1 MIAAIIALAA
11 AGTPAPQEE
20 PGPSRAYSLSDPAP
34 PSELRPF
41 SPDRPDFTEGPFTLD
56 AGHVQIELSAAEYTI
71 GRDRSRTLD
80 VLPVNLKLGLSNSI
94 DVELLFTPYQ
104 RVEDG
109 GSVDQG
115 FGDDTRLRLK
125 VNLQGND
132 HQGIAFAVIPY
143 VKLPTGTGGLSN
155 DHVGAGL
162 ILPLATDLP
171 GGFSLDAMIEG
182 DLVYREEKQ
191 GYGLDLIHSASI
203 SHDIAGP
210 VSGYVEYVGLV
221 PQGAEAGRASRYQAS
236 ASAGF
241 VIAVRDDLLLD
252 AGTRIGFSG
261 EADLAV
267 LFVGAA
273 TRF

>member
-1 MIAAIIALAA
+1 M
-11 AGTPAPQEE
+11 
-20 PGPSRAYSLSDPAP
+20 
-34 PSELRPF
+34 
-41 SPDRPDFTEGPFTLD
+41 
-56 AGHVQIELSAAEYTI
+56 
-71 GRDRSRTLD
+71 
-80 VLPVNLKLGLSNSI
+80 
-94 DVELLFTPYQ
+94 
-104 RVEDG
+104 
-109 GSVDQG
+109 
-115 FGDDTRLRLK
+115 
-125 VNLQGND
+125 
-132 HQGIAFAVIPY
+132 
-143 VKLPTGTGGLSN
+143 
-155 DHVGAGL
+155 
-162 ILPLATDLP
+162 
-171 GGFSLDAMIEG
+171 
-182 DLVYREEKQ
+182 VYCEEKQ
-191 GYGLDLIHSASI
+191 GYGLDLIHSASV

>member
-1 MIAAIIALAA
+1 MIAAIVALAA
-11 AGTPAPQEE
+11 AATPAPQEE
-20 PGPSRAYSLSDPAP
+20 PGPPRAYSLSDPAP

-41 SPDRPDFTEGPFTLD
+41 SPDRPDFTEGPFTVD

-80 VLPVNLKLGLSNSI
+80 ALPVNLKLGLSNSI

-132 HQGIAFAVIPY
+132 HQGVALAVIPY

-155 DHVGAGL
+155 DHVEAGL

-171 GGFSLDAMIEG
+171 GGFSLSAMIEG
-182 DLVYREEKQ
+182 DLVYCEEKQ
-191 GYGLDLIHSASI
+191 GYGLDLIHSASV

-261 EADLAV
+261 EADRAV